1 MPTDVLT
8 SEQRARYNTFVDEPS
23 LEEIS
28 RYFYLDERD
37 RALVRTYHGEA
48 NQLGFAV
55 QRIALRYL
63 GTFLEDIR
71 GIPSG
76 ILYVIADD
84 FASAHSLTDSKHDR
98 AFRSPTSFFRSIRIS
113 SSLPS
118 SLERPNAPL
127 GRPSIRPLALA
138 AANPPFVRSEIR
150 SLSTSANSP
159 NNFSLDSSFHE
170 KLHKN

>member
-1 MPTDVLT
+1 MQSSRQSYVPPMPTDFLT

-37 RALVRTYHGEA
+37 RTLIRTYHGEA

-63 GTFLEDIR
+63 GTFLEDIQ

-76 ILYVIADD
+76 ILHIIADQLCLHD
-84 FASAHSLTDSKHDR
+84 PVAALQQYANASVYCSG
-98 AFRSPTSFFRSIRIS
+98 F
-113 SSLPS
+113 
-118 SLERPNAPL
+118 L
-127 GRPSIRPLALA
+127 GIVA
-138 AANPPFVRSEIR
+138 
-150 SLSTSANSP
+150 
-159 NNFSLDSSFHE
+159 
-170 KLHKN
+170 